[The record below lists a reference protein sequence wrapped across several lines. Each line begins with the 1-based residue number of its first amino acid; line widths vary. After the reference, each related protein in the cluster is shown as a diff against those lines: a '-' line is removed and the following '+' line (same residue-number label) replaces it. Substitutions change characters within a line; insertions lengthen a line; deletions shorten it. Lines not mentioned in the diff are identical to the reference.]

1 MMDLARIKPLFFF
14 MLLGCCASFFACQP
28 KTQFEQLSSFRT
40 GIKFVNELEEDETF
54 NMVSFSNFYTGGGVG
69 IGDINN
75 DGLVDVFLGGNQSPS
90 RLYLNKGNFNFE
102 DITVKAGLVY
112 SCWATGISMV
122 DINADGWLD
131 IYVSTSGHP
140 QAENRNLLYINQGD
154 NTFTEEAIPYGLGVT
169 AQVTHSS
176 FFDYDNDG
184 DLDVFMAVNPTD
196 FQLHMMGRISSR
208 KLKGQAQS
216 TDKLFR
222 NNGDNTFTDVSK
234 EAGILIEGYSLGV
247 HTEDVNDDGCIDIFV
262 GNDYV
267 TNDILYINNCDG
279 TFTDQ
284 LDSAFQHTSFAS
296 MGTDMGDFNNDGL
309 IDIITV
315 DMYPEDSYREKQ
327 LVAGGTN
334 SYHMLKRKGYV
345 AQHTRN
351 VLYLNNG
358 DGTYNEIGRLA
369 DIHRTDWSWAPL
381 FLDLDNDGLKDIYI
395 TNGFAKE
402 VGNLDF
408 ITYNENSPF
417 ANPNS
422 SKAEQLKAIADQ
434 DGKPLVNYAFK
445 NKGGF
450 NFEKVSQDWGLG
462 EPSISSGAA
471 YADLDNDGDL
481 DLIVNNI
488 NSKTFVYRNNSE
500 TFDGHH
506 YISFK
511 LEGSIKNPFAVGSR
525 VTIYHDGQQQVA
537 TLNPYRGYISSVD
550 QRVYFGLGNTT
561 SIDSVKVKWPD
572 GKVTR
577 QYALEADQ
585 EVQLSYDSAESERAK
600 SKGKLL
606 LFAERSQQYKL
617 IHKDEATSKKDFYSQ
632 PLVPRVNTHLG
643 PALAVGDVNADGLED
658 LFVSGPIGKASQFFL
673 QNIDGS
679 FAKATFPHD
688 PKLHDV
694 GALLFDSDGD
704 EDLDLYIVSGSNN
717 NRLQMKQDSL
727 LMQDRLYLNDGNGQ
741 WTPALDRLPEIR
753 SSGSCV
759 VASDYDKDGDLDLF
773 VGGRTIPGQYP
784 LTPRSYLL
792 QNNQGNFKDITPEMD
807 ALANIGMVSSA
818 LWTDYNNDD
827 WPDLILVGEW
837 MQIEVFKNENGN
849 LVRQTEAANLS
860 NSHGW
865 WNSIVGADFDM
876 DGDIDYILGNQGLN
890 THYRANEAEP
900 FCIYAKDF
908 DDNGAID
915 PVMCQYIHG
924 ENYPVALRGELIQQ
938 LPILRKRFPN
948 YETYASSTFSEVFS
962 EEELSGAQIFKAHNL
977 QSSYMENK
985 GDGTFALKPLPKFAQ
1000 SAPINGMEVTDINRD
1015 GWLDVLIV
1023 GNDYSNEVF
1032 HGYQDGMDGIC
1043 LLNKGDGDFEAMH
1056 SKDSGFKVPGD
1067 AKALVSLS
1075 VGGQRLFVA
1084 SQNNDRILSFSLV
1097 DNPEGVETIQAKPS
1111 QNTITINLQDG
1122 RSYRQE
1128 FYYGSGYLSQSSRAV
1143 DVFFPLKA
1151 LQ

>member
-1 MMDLARIKPLFFF
+1 MMDAVRIKPLFYFLLVGYCTSF
-14 MLLGCCASFFACQP
+14 MSCEP

-40 GIKFVNELEEDETF
+40 GIKFVNQLEEDELF
-54 NMVSFSNFYTGGGVG
+54 NMVSFSNYYTGGGVG
-69 IGDINN
+69 VGDINN

-90 RLYLNKGNFNFE
+90 RLYLNKGNFRFK
-102 DITVKAGLVY
+102 DITGDAGLVY

-131 IYVSTSGHP
+131 IYISTSGHP

-154 NTFTEEAIPYGLGVT
+154 NTFTEEAISYGLGVT
-169 AQVTHSS
+169 GQVTHSS

-184 DLDVFMAVNPTD
+184 DLDVFMALNPTD

-208 KLKGQAQS
+208 RTRGEALS

-222 NNGDNTFTDVSK
+222 NNGDNTFSDVSK

-247 HTEDVNDDGCIDIFV
+247 HTEDVNGDGCLDIFV
-262 GNDYV
+262 ANDYV

-334 SYHMLKRKGYV
+334 TYHMLKRKGYV

-369 DIHRTDWSWAPL
+369 GVHRTDWSWAPL
-381 FLDLDNDGLKDIYI
+381 FLDLDNDGLKDIFI

-408 ITYNENSPF
+408 ITYNEKSPF

-422 SKAEQLKAIADQ
+422 SKAEQIKSIADQ
-434 DGKPLVNYAFK
+434 EGKPLVNYAFK
-445 NKGGF
+445 NHGGF

-488 NSKTFVYRNNSE
+488 NSKAFVYRNNSE

-506 YISFK
+506 FISFR
-511 LEGSIKNPFAVGSR
+511 LQGSAKNPFAIGSR
-525 VTIYHDGQQQVA
+525 ITIYHDGTQQVA

-550 QRVYFGLGNTT
+550 QRVYFGLGTT
-561 SIDSVKVKWPD
+561 SKIDSVSVQWPD
-572 GKVTR
+572 GRLTKLDD
-577 QYALEADQ
+577 LEVDQ
-585 EVQLSYDSAESERAK
+585 EVQVSYESA
-600 SKGKLL
+600 KLEKIITQNPNL
-606 LFAERSQQYKL
+606 LFTELSQEVKL
-617 IHKDEATSKKDFYSQ
+617 DHKDEAASEKDFYSQ

-658 LFVSGPIGKASQFFL
+658 IFVSGPIGKAGQFFL
-673 QNIDGS
+673 QNADGKFS
-679 FAKATFPHD
+679 KETFPHD

-704 EDLDLYIVSGSNN
+704 KDLDLYIVSGSNN
-717 NRLQMKQDSL
+717 NRIQERKDSL
-727 LMQDRLYLNDGNGQ
+727 LMQDRLYLNDGYGQ
-741 WTPALDRLPEIR
+741 WIAATDRLPEIR

-784 LTPRSYLL
+784 LSPRSYLL
-792 QNNQGNFKDITPEMD
+792 QNNQGSFKDITLEVD
-807 ALANIGMVSSA
+807 DLANIGMVSSA

-827 WPDLILVGEW
+827 WVDLILVGEW
-837 MQIEVFKNENGN
+837 MQIEIFKNDQGN
-849 LVRQTEAANLS
+849 LVRQTEAANLG

-876 DGDIDYILGNQGLN
+876 DGDIDYVLGNQGLN
-890 THYRANEAEP
+890 THYRANETEP

-915 PVMCQYIHG
+915 PVMCQFVHG
-924 ENYPVALRGELIQQ
+924 ENYPVALRGELIVQ
-938 LPILRKRFPN
+938 LPNLRRRFPN
-948 YETYASSTFSEVFS
+948 FESYASSTFNEIFT

-977 QSSYMENK
+977 QSSFMENK
-985 GDGTFALKPLPKFAQ
+985 GDGTFSLSPLPKLAQ
-1000 SAPINGMEVTDINRD
+1000 SAPINGMQVTDINQD
-1015 GWLDVLIV
+1015 GWLDILLI
-1023 GNDYSNEVF
+1023 GNDYANEVF

-1043 LLNKGDGDFEAMH
+1043 LLNLGGRTFEAKR
-1056 SKDSGFKVPGD
+1056 SKDTGFKVPGD
-1067 AKALVSLS
+1067 AKALVSLIHD
-1075 VGGQRLFVA
+1075 GKRLYVA
-1084 SQNNDRILSFSLV
+1084 SQNRDRLLSFSFANTPAGIKHIEAGA
-1097 DNPEGVETIQAKPS
+1097 D
-1111 QNTITINLQDG
+1111 QNAITIHLQDG

-1128 FYYGSGYLSQSSRAV
+1128 FYYGSGYLSQSSRGV
-1143 DVFFPLKA
+1143 DVSFPLGEVK
-1151 LQ
+1151 